1 MAHKNPPNGHPLC
14 RVCDMGMV
22 VVDGYDLDPQKQ
34 TLECLRCGHIEKPAR
49 TIEAEYRRPA

>member
-1 MAHKNPPNGHPLC
+1 
-14 RVCDMGMV
+14 MGMV